1 MEIRKFQ
8 KALRFNQTEA
18 ESHLWFYWRAK
29 RFGDFKFKRQQIIG
43 PDIVDFVCFKKRLV
57 IELDGGHHQE
67 KEIRLYDV
75 HRTKFLESQG
85 FRVLSFWNNE
95 VFLETAG
102 VLASIFLSLIRKVK
116 VPPL

>member
-1 MEIRKFQ
+1 MGIREFQ

-18 ESHLWFYWRAK
+18 ESRLWFYLRAK

-43 PDIVDFVCFKKRLV
+43 PYIVDFVCFKKRLV
-57 IELDGGHHQE
+57 IELDGGQHQE
-67 KEIRLYDV
+67 KEIRGYDV

-85 FRVLSFWNNE
+85 FRVLRFWNND

-102 VLASIFLSLIRKVK
+102 VLESIFLNLSRKAK
-116 VPPL
+116 EPPL